1 MPARHVRVLYLNPFA
16 QEVSGPDESLLTLLT
31 ALVPAGVEPHVVVPA
46 LGPQVPRYEAVG
58 ATVHVAPLAVLRR
71 ELAVRAGLRYSGGL
85 VRGVAHVTR
94 LARRLD
100 VALIHTNMEVLL
112 EGGVAA
118 RVLGLPHVLHYRGNT
133 LDQPRIVFD
142 VLTATWTALSDRV
155 LCISEATAAVFQ
167 RRGRGGKVQ
176 VLYNPVD
183 VQRFVDAE
191 RSSDVRAALGAGPN
205 DFLIGTVGR
214 LHPRKDLATFLR
226 TAAIVGAAEPR
237 AKFVVVGAAD
247 GPAEIAYE
255 ATLRALVAELDLAD
269 RVTFAG
275 ARRDIPSV
283 MKALDLF
290 MLTSRHEG
298 FGRVVA
304 EAMAAARPIVVTR
317 EGALPEL
324 VHDPATG
331 QACGLCAAAE
341 SPDQFATQ
349 ALTLMRDQHAAGALA
364 DRAVRRARLFDRE
377 LVSSRVLALYRSL
390 VDSSANGGVTS
401 TTRPL

>member
-1 MPARHVRVLYLNPFA
+1 
-16 QEVSGPDESLLTLLT
+16 
-31 ALVPAGVEPHVVVPA
+31 
-46 LGPQVPRYEAVG
+46 
-58 ATVHVAPLAVLRR
+58 
-71 ELAVRAGLRYSGGL
+71 
-85 VRGVAHVTR
+85 
-94 LARRLD
+94 
-100 VALIHTNMEVLL
+100 MEVLL

-133 LDQPRIVFD
+133 LDQPRFVFD

-191 RSSDVRAALGAGPN
+191 RSTDVRAALGAGPS

-255 ATLRALVAELDLAD
+255 AALRALVAELDLAD

-324 VHDPATG
+324 VFDPATG

-349 ALTLMRDQHAAGALA
+349 VLTLMRDQHAAGALA